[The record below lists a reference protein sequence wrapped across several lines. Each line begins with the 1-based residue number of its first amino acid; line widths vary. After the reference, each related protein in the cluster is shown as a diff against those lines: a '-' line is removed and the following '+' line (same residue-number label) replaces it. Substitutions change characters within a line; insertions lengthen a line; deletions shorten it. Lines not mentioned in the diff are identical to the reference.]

1 MFDATFH
8 AVSQLHDMFVVLLGV
23 QRPFYAADVLATL
36 LDVLRNLP
44 RARLRRAFTEDFGE
58 ALE

>member
-1 MFDATFH
+1 
-8 AVSQLHDMFVVLLGV
+8 MFVVLLGV

-58 ALE
+58 ALGRPTRGRMGRETAG